1 MADGIV
7 NIRGKDY
14 ITVPKRMA
22 EFRKEHTI
30 KEGWAVV
37 TECQD
42 IPDKIRVKA
51 MILNPA
57 GMVVATGHAEEKP
70 GSNPIN
76 KTNAI
81 ENCETSAV
89 GRALA
94 MCGYGGESFASAED
108 MAQVQASETPIDQAL
123 ISDIE
128 SKAKEASIDID
139 RINARYGVQRLQDL
153 SQDAAKEALRIISKQ
168 LNAKDEAE

>member
-57 GMVVATGHAEEKP
+57 GMVVATGHAEEKQ
-70 GSNPIN
+70 
-76 KTNAI
+76 
-81 ENCETSAV
+81 
-89 GRALA
+89 LL
-94 MCGYGGESFASAED
+94 
-108 MAQVQASETPIDQAL
+108 L
-123 ISDIE
+123 IVLCIHPPP
-128 SKAKEASIDID
+128 
-139 RINARYGVQRLQDL
+139 RTL
-153 SQDAAKEALRIISKQ
+153 SPMLSLE
-168 LNAKDEAE
+168 

>member
-108 MAQVQASETPIDQAL
+108 MAQVQASEIPIDRAL

>member
-57 GMVVATGHAEEKP
+57 GMIVATGHAEEKP

-76 KTNAI
+76 KTNAV

-108 MAQVQASETPIDQAL
+108 MARVQAAETPIS
-123 ISDIE
+123 SDVVAEIE
-128 SKAKEASIDID
+128 SKAKQASVDID
-139 RINARYGVQRLQDL
+139 RITKRYSVQSLQDL
-153 SQDAAKEALRIISKQ
+153 SQEEAVEALRIISKQ
-168 LNAKDEAE
+168 LNKKDDDK

>member
-57 GMVVATGHAEEKP
+57 GIVVATGHAEEKP

-76 KTNAI
+76 KTNAV

-108 MAQVQASETPIDQAL
+108 MAQVQASETLIDQAL

-139 RINARYGVQRLQDL
+139 RIKSRYGVHRLEDL
-153 SQDAAKEALRIISKQ
+153 SQEAAKEALRIISKQ
-168 LNAKDEAE
+168 LNKKDDNE

>member
-1 MADGIV
+1 
-7 NIRGKDY
+7 
-14 ITVPKRMA
+14 MA

>member
-168 LNAKDEAE
+168 LNAKDEDE

>member
-168 LNAKDEAE
+168 LNAKDDTE